1 MLSPTSFLPL
11 MENQRYAGCGVLQ
24 RPHLEW
30 EGIVIKFQDKP
41 MGIGT
46 VLTREPAFIQS
57 FKNSVS
63 MGCRLT
69 PASGRHWD
77 YSGVLTWF
85 WFDLYVF
92 LYGLL
97 RIISLMSIF
106 HLHVCIHT
114 THTLGAQGGQKR
126 TSELK
131 LQLWATSRCWE
142 LNLGR
147 LEEKPVLLIDEA
159 SVVSLGV

>member
-131 LQLWATSRCWE
+131 LQL
-142 LNLGR
+142 
-147 LEEKPVLLIDEA
+147 
-159 SVVSLGV
+159 